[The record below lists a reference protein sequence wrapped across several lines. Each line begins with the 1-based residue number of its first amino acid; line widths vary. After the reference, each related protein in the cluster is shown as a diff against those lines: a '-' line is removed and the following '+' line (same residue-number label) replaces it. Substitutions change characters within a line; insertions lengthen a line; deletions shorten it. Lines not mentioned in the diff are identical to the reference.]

1 MKRPPRPWL
10 LAAVFALLCLI
21 WGTTWAAIR
30 VGLEGIPPF
39 TGVAARFAI
48 ASAILVALAP
58 VLGARLG
65 SRGPLE
71 RRLWVANGFLSFFA
85 SYGIVYWSEQF
96 VPSGLAAV
104 LFATFPLFVALLAH
118 AALPGERLT
127 FAGASGVA
135 LGFGGVAVIFSEDF
149 TRLGGPGVALAAVV
163 MLGSPIVSAVS
174 NVAIKRWGAG
184 IHPVSLAAVPMG
196 IAAAAMTPVALI
208 VERDRPVVLDAA
220 SVGALLYLAIAGSAV
235 TFTLYYWLM
244 SHLPA
249 TRVSLIAYV
258 IPLVAVAV
266 GALLGEPVTF
276 KTLAG
281 TGLVVSGVALAAVS
295 KKSPAPADAGA
306 GRTGKEAGGEA

>member
-1 MKRPPRPWL
+1 MDRRF
-10 LAAVFALLCLI
+10 AAAFALLCLI

-30 VGLEGIPPF
+30 VGLRGIPPF

-48 ASAILVALAP
+48 ASAILLAVAPLF
-58 VLGARLG
+58 GARIG
-65 SRGPLE
+65 SRGPVE
-71 RRLWVANGFLSFFA
+71 RRLWIANGFLSFFA

-118 AALPGERLT
+118 VALPGERLT
-127 FAGASGVA
+127 RAGTLGVL
-135 LGFGGVAVIFSEDF
+135 LGFAGVAVIFSEDF
-149 TRLGGPGVALAAVV
+149 SRLGGPGVALAAVV

-184 IHPVSLAAVPMG
+184 IHPFSLAAVPMG
-196 IAAAAMTPVALI
+196 IAAAAMTPVALLL
-208 VERDRPVVLDAA
+208 ERDRPIVLDVP

-244 SHLPA
+244 THLPA
-249 TRVSLIAYV
+249 TRVALIAYV
-258 IPLVAVAV
+258 VPVVAVLV
-266 GALLGEPVTF
+266 GAALGEPVTL
-276 KTLAG
+276 KTMAG
-281 TGLVVSGVALAAVS
+281 TALVVSGVALAATS
-295 KKSPAPADAGA
+295 KKAPAPADAGA

>member
-1 MKRPPRPWL
+1 MTPPPRAGL
-10 LAAVFALLCLI
+10 LAAVFALLCAI

-30 VGLEGIPPF
+30 IGLAGIPPF

-48 ASAILVALAP
+48 ASALLLALAP
-58 VLGARLG
+58 WLGARLG
-65 SRGPLE
+65 AGGAVE

-85 SYGIVYWSEQF
+85 SYGIVYWSEQY

-118 AALPGERLT
+118 VALPGERLT
-127 FAGASGVA
+127 PRGAFGIA

-149 TRLGGPGVALAAVV
+149 SRLGGPGVALAAAV

-174 NVAIKRWGAG
+174 NVAVKRWGTG

-196 IAAAAMTPVALI
+196 IAAAAMTPVAFLL
-208 VERDRPVVLDAA
+208 ERDRPVVLDTA
-220 SVGALLYLAIAGSAV
+220 SVSALLYLAIAGSAV

-249 TRVSLIAYV
+249 TKVALIAYV
-258 IPLVAVAV
+258 VPVVAVLV
-266 GALLGEPVTF
+266 GTALGEPVTA

-281 TGLVVSGVALAAVS
+281 TALVVSGVALAVRRTAAAS
-295 KKSPAPADAGA
+295 SPPPA
-306 GRTGKEAGGEA
+306 GR